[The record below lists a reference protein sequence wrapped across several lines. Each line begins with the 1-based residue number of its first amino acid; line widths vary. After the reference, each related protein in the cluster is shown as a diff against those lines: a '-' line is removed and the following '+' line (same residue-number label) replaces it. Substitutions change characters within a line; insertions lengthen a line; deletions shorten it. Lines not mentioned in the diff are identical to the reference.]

1 MISKK
6 YKCIFIHIHKTAG
19 GAIWR
24 SFKDD
29 FIEIG
34 AWNDKAD
41 DYAPGKDPNNLP
53 SGGIH
58 HTAEMVR
65 DFIGDPIWNDYFKF
79 TIVRSPWG
87 KKVGSYEHTRRDG
100 SYGTPKDWG
109 HGNYL
114 NWLKTFKMARGL
126 AGDYHDLNQFDWL
139 TIDGKMSMDYVIRF
153 EHFKEDWRKVVDI
166 LQLPEPN
173 ELTWGGHPVDGFY
186 QFPEAYGFQQS
197 SVPLDYSKYY
207 SEESREYVA
216 ERWKKDIEYFGFE
229 FMNNNYNENRV
240 GLLNKKYE

>member
-1 MISKK
+1 MINRK

-19 GAIWR
+19 GAIWK
-24 SFKDD
+24 SFENDLR
-29 FIEIG
+29 ERG
-34 AWNDKAD
+34 AWNETID
-41 DYAPGKDPNNLP
+41 DYAPDKDPDNLP
-53 SGGIH
+53 FGGIH
-58 HTAEMVR
+58 HSAEMTR
-65 DFIGDPIWNDYFKF
+65 RYIGPEVWDDYFKF

-100 SYGTPKDWG
+100 SYGTHPEWG
-109 HGNYL
+109 HGYYL
-114 NWLKTFKMARGL
+114 NWLKEFQMPKL
-126 AGDYHDLNQFDWL
+126 PVGDYHDLNQFDWL
-139 TIDGKMSMDYVIRF
+139 TIDGKVSMDYIIRF
-153 EHFKEDWRKVVDI
+153 EHFKEDWKEVVDI

-173 ELTWGGHPVDGFY
+173 ELTWGGHPKTGYY

-207 SEESREYVA
+207 NEESREYVA

-229 FMNNNYNENRV
+229 FMTDNYNENRV